1 MAQSPGETSEGL
13 SPTFLEL
20 LRLEPLREL
29 TVLDVGTGAGRLAL
43 ALAPLCRAVAGIDR
57 EARQIDEARKR
68 AAAAGLPNVR
78 FVVGD
83 VGVGD
88 KAPSKPALVWAHPAM
103 WARIPRV

>member
-43 ALAPLCRAVAGIDR
+43 PLAPLCRAVVGIDR
-57 EARQIDEARKR
+57 EARQIDHARKSAAPAGPANRRVVEGGRTLTR
-68 AAAAGLPNVR
+68 AHL
-78 FVVGD
+78 VV
-83 VGVGD
+83 
-88 KAPSKPALVWAHPAM
+88 KARKT
-103 WARIPRV
+103 

>member
-43 ALAPLCRAVAGIDR
+43 ALAPLCPAVVGIDR
-57 EARQIDEARKR
+57 EARQGGEARKR
-68 AAAAGLPNVR
+68 AAPEALADGR
-78 FVVGD
+78 VVG
-83 VGVGD
+83 GD
-88 KAPSKPALVWAHPAM
+88 GRGGDYRPFKPPPVLAP
-103 WARIPRV
+103 PRP